1 MKNENPSNQMPREK
15 LIEHGAEALSVNEL
29 LAIILNTGYKGES
42 VLELAKR
49 LIREY
54 GSNGIK
60 DIKDVTSLRKATGL
74 PEVKACQLVACF
86 QLGRIFFEKRESE
99 NQSRHIRSPQDIFEF
114 LPDMRSLRKEQLRGV
129 YLNARNRVIH
139 TETISIGT
147 ITSNLV
153 HPQEVFRPAIE
164 FCAVGVIVV
173 HNHPSGDPAP
183 SDEDIAITQ
192 QLCDAGKILGTNLI
206 DHIIIAENSWTS
218 LKEEGAI

>member
-1 MKNENPSNQMPREK
+1 MPREK
-15 LIEHGAEALSVNEL
+15 LIEFGVESLSVSEL

-42 VLELAKR
+42 VIDLAKR
-49 LIREY
+49 LLREY
-54 GSNGIK
+54 GSNGLK
-60 DIKDVTSLRKATGL
+60 DLKDVKYVRKATGL

-99 NQSRHIRSPQDIFEF
+99 KQSKHIRSPKDIFDF
-114 LPDMRSLRKEQLRGV
+114 LPDMRTLRKEQLRGI

-139 TETISIGT
+139 TETVSIGT

-153 HPQEVFRPAIE
+153 HPPEVFRPAME
-164 FCAVGVIVV
+164 FCAVGVIIV
-173 HNHPSGDPAP
+173 HNHPSGEPAP

-192 QLCDAGKILGTNLI
+192 QLAQAGQLLGITLI

-218 LKEEGAI
+218 LKEEGVI